1 MDIRHLQYFLEVA
14 RQQSFTKAAEVLFI
28 TQPTISK
35 TVKSLEDELGVT
47 LLDRYGKRVELTDA
61 GHVFF
66 GRHWKLKN
74 RFAACRR
81 NSMI

>member
-14 RQQSFTKAAEVLFI
+14 RQQSFTKAAEVLYI

-35 TVKSLEDELGVT
+35 TVKSLEEELGVT
-47 LLDRYGKRVELTDA
+47 LLDRYGKQVQLTDA

-66 GRHWKLKN
+66 GRRWRLKN
-74 RFAACRR
+74 RSAVFRL
-81 NSMI
+81 SWTI